1 MELTHTPCLRTV
13 IAEHGTD
20 IKQLYQIG
28 FRIKLVLQI
37 SPHSRCRILRPQ
49 GNAPVPP
56 VGKGVHFLV
65 HHVGSLADTP
75 LEKLR
80 MLKNRGPDFAVAK
93 AAAQLTDFPL
103 HIIPIAY

>member
-1 MELTHTPCLRTV
+1 MELTHASCLRAV

-20 IKQLYQIG
+20 VEQLHQIG
-28 FRIKLVLQI
+28 LRIKLVLQI
-37 SPHSRCRILRPQ
+37 GTDSGSRILRPQ